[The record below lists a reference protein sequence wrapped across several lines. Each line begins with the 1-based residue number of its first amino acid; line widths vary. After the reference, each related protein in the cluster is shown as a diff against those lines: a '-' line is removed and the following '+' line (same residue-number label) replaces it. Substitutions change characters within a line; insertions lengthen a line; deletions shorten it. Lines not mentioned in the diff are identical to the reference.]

1 MLASKPS
8 PAPHAKVEPSSL
20 STKSV
25 QSPAPISPKAVAGE
39 AYTIKAG
46 DTLSKLAERYYG
58 AHWKWGQIYEAN
70 RERIKNPDYIYIGQ
84 KITIPADDP
93 SGT

>member
-8 PAPHAKVEPSSL
+8 PVPQAKVEPTPVSS
-20 STKSV
+20 KAV
-25 QSPAPISPKAVAGE
+25 QSPSPIPPKVAE
-39 AYTIKAG
+39 PYTIKAG
-46 DTLSKLAERYYG
+46 DTLSRLAERFYG
-58 AHWKWGQIYEAN
+58 AHWKWEKIYEAN

-84 KITIPADDP
+84 KITIPASDE